1 MQRVET
7 LVEKLQQQLKEQAT
21 INQLLV
27 TVQLLQEELALEKSY
42 TSEKEVTVEK
52 DQAASFRLKV
62 PTNIYA
68 STQKTEIEKVEVKA
82 VETKKQT
89 APVEQEKIIEL
100 LVVDEAEIEAE
111 LEEIKRNAEER
122 QKVTTHSKL
131 PLMFEDDH
139 EEEIPTLRQQTVTKT
154 IIREI
159 NETVVVENNSL
170 NDRLKESKTEVAEL
184 LFDTPVKDIKKA
196 IGVNDRFVFINE
208 LFRGDEVMYERSI
221 KTINGFDIWPEAE
234 YWIRRELK
242 LKLSWQETNQIVKQF
257 DQVVKRRFA

>member
-7 LVEKLQQQLKEQAT
+7 LVDKLQQQLKEQAS
-21 INQLLV
+21 INQLLI
-27 TVQLLQEELALEKSY
+27 TVQLLQEELELEKSY
-42 TSEKEVTVEK
+42 VAGKETVV
-52 DQAASFRLKV
+52 AITPASSFRLKV

-68 STQKTEIEKVEVKA
+68 STQKEESVRMEVK
-82 VETKKQT
+82 KQ
-89 APVEQEKIIEL
+89 AEPVAQEKIIEL

-122 QKVTTHSKL
+122 QKVTTHNKL

-139 EEEIPTLRQQTVTKT
+139 EEEIPTLRQQTVAKT

-170 NDRLKESKTEVAEL
+170 NDRLKESKTEVAEML
-184 LFDTPVKDIKKA
+184 IDTPVKDIKKA

-221 KTINGFDIWPEAE
+221 KTINAFDIWPEAE

-242 LKLSWQETNQIVKQF
+242 LKLSWQESDQIVKQF
-257 DQVVKRRFA
+257 DQVVKRRFS